1 MFTKYASKITGLAL
15 LLAFGCALNMPVL
28 GMSGFGADQLVKG
41 EVQSIDYLQHA
52 ITVNGQT
59 YKVSPQAK
67 FKGIGAFSVLHVG
80 MPVQLMLGSASA
92 TSMAAPSSP
101 ENAASDNAGPQIVIQ
116 VTWLPA
122 GV

>member
-1 MFTKYASKITGLAL
+1 MLAKCASKMTGLVTAL
-15 LLAFGCALNMPVL
+15 MLGFMLATPAM
-28 GMSGFGADQLVKG
+28 GMGGYGADQLVKG

-59 YKVSPQAK
+59 YRVSPQAK
-67 FKGIGAFSVLHVG
+67 FNGIGAFSVLHVG
-80 MPVQLMLGSASA
+80 MPVQLMLGSASG

-101 ENAASDNAGPQIVIQ
+101 DDVVSENTESQVVIQ
-116 VTWLPA
+116 VTWLPN